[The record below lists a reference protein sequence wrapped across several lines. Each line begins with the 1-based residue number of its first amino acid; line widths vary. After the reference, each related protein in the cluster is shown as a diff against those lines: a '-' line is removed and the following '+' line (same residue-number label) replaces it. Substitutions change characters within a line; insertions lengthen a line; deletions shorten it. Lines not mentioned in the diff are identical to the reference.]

1 MRMAEEWHPVAETAD
16 IDDEDL
22 IAVDL
27 DGRILAVY
35 NCGGAF
41 YATDGICT
49 HEDACLADGLVMD
62 GVIECP
68 MHQGR
73 FEIATGKALGAPVSV
88 DLKTYPA
95 RQENGRVYVLIGRAA
110 G

>member
-1 MRMAEEWHPVAETAD
+1 MAEEWQAVAEAAD
-16 IDDEDL
+16 IDEDDL
-22 IAVDL
+22 IAVEL
-27 DGRILAVY
+27 DGRTLAIY
-35 NCGGAF
+35 NSAGAF
-41 YATDGICT
+41 YASDGICT
-49 HEDACLADGLVMD
+49 HEDACLADGLVID

-73 FEIATGKALGAPVSV
+73 FEMATGRALGAPVSV

-95 RQENGRVYVLIGRAA
+95 RQDGGRVYVLIDRTA